1 MKLFM
6 PHESSIT
13 LRRMRRRRKNEG
25 RPARVIG
32 TYKATDLAVIKIET
46 STPLPTVKLGN
57 SDTAQV
63 GDWVEAIGSPFA
75 LSQTVTAGII
85 SAKNR
90 TIEPGAS
97 GQFQHFIQTDAAI
110 NPGNSGGPLLNM
122 NGEVIG
128 VNTAIFTQSAGY
140 QGIGFAMPGPF
151 DYVKGIS
158 YIRGVAKYE
167 NLYGIN
173 ISDAVSVNLGIQ
185 DGFLIRFMN
194 DASSFAVGEAWQ
206 GSASGFNRSLSI
218 TLGTGF
224 GSAFISDRIPIV
236 DGPEVPKLGCI
247 YHLPYKDGIADDYFS
262 TRGLLSRYKKL
273 TGKEL
278 SGVKEL
284 SALAVT
290 DKQVRELFIDF
301 GDNAGMFLAPWL
313 KIFRAEILVIGGNI
327 SHAYN
332 LFGEVF
338 EERLRKENCFCKVA
352 ISKLKEDAALLGS
365 AFLLDDNFW
374 KSVQHALPLM

>member
-1 MKLFM
+1 MNKK
-6 PHESSIT
+6 I
-13 LRRMRRRRKNEG
+13 
-25 RPARVIG
+25 AIG
-32 TYKATDLAVIKIET
+32 TDIGGSHISCAAIDLLSGKIIRDTLTERPVDNQAPANVI
-46 STPLPTVKLGN
+46 
-57 SDTAQV
+57 
-63 GDWVEAIGSPFA
+63 IGAWSEA
-75 LSQTVTAGII
+75 LSSVLKKVPREQV
-85 SAKNR
+85 K
-90 TIEPGAS
+90 
-97 GQFQHFIQTDAAI
+97 
-110 NPGNSGGPLLNM
+110 
-122 NGEVIG
+122 
-128 VNTAIFTQSAGY
+128 
-140 QGIGFAMPGPF
+140 GIGFAMPGPF

-262 TRGLLSRYKKL
+262 TRGLLSRYNKL

-284 SALAVT
+284 SALAAT